1 MSFHRNGFSHDHIFL
16 LIMRSYGSNCR
27 ICNSSNRG
35 DRTKLVVYRGS
46 GRWGRLLHAVRGDK
60 YAAVITVVRRDIGD
74 HLVELVRIHARVNG
88 SVGLLRVEMYGTVS

>member
-74 HLVELVRIHARVNG
+74 HLVELVRIYARVNG

>member
-1 MSFHRNGFSHDHIFL
+1 MVSRTIIFFL
-16 LIMRSYGSNCR
+16 LIMRSYWSNCR

>member
-60 YAAVITVVRRDIGD
+60 YAAVITVVRRGIGD
-74 HLVELVRIHARVNG
+74 HLVELVWIYARVNG

>member
-1 MSFHRNGFSHDHIFL
+1 MVSRTIIFFL

-46 GRWGRLLHAVRGDK
+46 GRWGRLLHAVRGDR
-60 YAAVITVVRRDIGD
+60 YAAIITVVRRGIGD
-74 HLVELVRIHARVNG
+74 YLVELVWIYTRVNG

>member
-1 MSFHRNGFSHDHIFL
+1 MVSRTIIFFL

-60 YAAVITVVRRDIGD
+60 YAAIITVVRRGIGD
-74 HLVELVRIHARVNG
+74 HRVELVRIHARVNG

>member
-1 MSFHRNGFSHDHIFL
+1 MVSRTIIFFL

-60 YAAVITVVRRDIGD
+60 YAAIITVVRRGIGD
-74 HLVELVRIHARVNG
+74 HLVELVWIHTRVNG

>member
-1 MSFHRNGFSHDHIFL
+1 MVSRTIIFFL

-60 YAAVITVVRRDIGD
+60 HTAVITVAHRVIGD
-74 HLVELVRIHARVNG
+74 HLVELVRIYARVNG

>member
-1 MSFHRNGFSHDHIFL
+1 MVSRTIIFFL

-60 YAAVITVVRRDIGD
+60 YAAIITVVRRVVGN
-74 HLVELVRIHARVNG
+74 HPVELVWIYTRVNG

>member
-1 MSFHRNGFSHDHIFL
+1 MVSRTIIFFL
-16 LIMRSYGSNCR
+16 LIMRIHGSNCR

-74 HLVELVRIHARVNG
+74 HLVELVRTYARVSG
-88 SVGLLRVEMYGTVS
+88 SVGLLRVEMYGAVS

>member
-1 MSFHRNGFSHDHIFL
+1 MVSRTIIFFL
-16 LIMRSYGSNCR
+16 LIMRIYGSNCR

-46 GRWGRLLHAVRGDK
+46 GRWGRLLHAVRGGK
-60 YAAVITVVRRDIGD
+60 QTAVITAVRRGNRN
-74 HLVELVRIHARVNG
+74 HLVELDWTYARING